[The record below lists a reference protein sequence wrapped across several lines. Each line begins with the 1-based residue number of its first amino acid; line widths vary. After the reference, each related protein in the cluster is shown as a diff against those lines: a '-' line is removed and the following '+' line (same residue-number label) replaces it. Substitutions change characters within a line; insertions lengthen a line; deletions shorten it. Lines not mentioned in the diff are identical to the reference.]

1 MWPCEYSLHVA
12 CQWHGGSQQCL
23 VFLFVYNYFHVG
35 THAHARKYQD
45 TYEMMPIGLC
55 IVALFTH
62 ACYRQEH
69 EILPRVSKV
78 LGIFRFSECSRTACP
93 SKAS

>member
-1 MWPCEYSLHVA
+1 MS
-12 CQWHGGSQQCL
+12 G
-23 VFLFVYNYFHVG
+23 VYNYFHVG

-45 TYEMMPIGLC
+45 TYEIMPIGLC

-69 EILPRVSKV
+69 EILLHVSKV
-78 LGIFRFSECSRTACP
+78 FRFSESSRTTACP